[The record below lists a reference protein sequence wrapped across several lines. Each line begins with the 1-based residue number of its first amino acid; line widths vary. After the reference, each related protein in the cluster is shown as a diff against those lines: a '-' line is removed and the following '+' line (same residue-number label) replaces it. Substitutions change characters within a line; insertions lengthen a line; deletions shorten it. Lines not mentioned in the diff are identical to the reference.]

1 MVFIEEYNTLRRSL
15 MCGLA
20 LVLAGCQVNP
30 FLTNE
35 MGESLRRAE
44 PFEPPELVTRP
55 VVSLQSA
62 PQELPK
68 DIFESAK
75 RIATAGDDT
84 KTISLSLVEVRKHA
98 LENNLGLKVDLY
110 NPAIARQSYLSERA
124 KFEAVLDASAS
135 RQKSYDA
142 AELPSETLTVTPSIR
157 VPLRTGGTVSLSLP
171 YTKQESDFQTEF
183 GVLNSELYNP
193 GVQVVINQPL
203 LRNSGFDFSI
213 ASVETAGLQMR
224 QTDSRTKLSTI
235 RVLANAERAY
245 WQHYANFE
253 GLRIQ
258 IRQYELALEQAR
270 MARRMVEEGVRT
282 KVEVTRAESGVA
294 RRFTSVISAETT
306 RRRSERA
313 LKRAINLAGLSVDTD
328 TVIIPSTLP
337 APEDL
342 LFDRGELLRVSYAN
356 RMELLDNEIQ
366 QSIDRISVGVSRNQA
381 RPVLDFSYQYSYSGS
396 APESD
401 DAIDQIFERE
411 LNGYSATLRAEIPLY
426 GNRAAKARLQQS
438 LLQQMQ
444 TIASRNSL
452 EQAVREEVYNAADAV
467 EQNWQQ
473 ILANRLA
480 VDLAEQ
486 TYEEERLQF
495 QLGVVT
501 STEVLQA
508 LSSLTEAQSAQIRAL
523 SGYQNAIVDLAFAT
537 GTILGKGDVIWTE
550 ETLE

>member
-1 MVFIEEYNTLRRSL
+1 MCSL
-15 MCGLA
+15 MF
-20 LVLAGCQVNP
+20 VLSGCHTNP
-30 FLTNE
+30 FLTKE
-35 MGESLRRAE
+35 VGESLRRAE
-44 PFEPPELVTRP
+44 LFEPPKLVTRD
-55 VVSLQSA
+55 VVPLQNA
-62 PQELPK
+62 PQELPNE
-68 DIFESAK
+68 IFESAK
-75 RIATAGDDT
+75 RIALAGDDT
-84 KTISLSLVEVRKHA
+84 QSVTLSLAEVRMHA

-110 NPAIARQSYLSERA
+110 NPEISRQSYLSERA
-124 KFEAVLDASAS
+124 KYEAVLDATAS

-142 AELPSETLTVTPSIR
+142 DGQASETDSITPSVR

-171 YTKQESDFQTEF
+171 YSSQEADFLTEF
-183 GVLNSELYNP
+183 GVVGTELHNA
-193 GVQVVINQPL
+193 GVQVGINQPL
-203 LRNSGFDFSI
+203 LRNGGFGFSR
-213 ASVETAGLQMR
+213 ASIDTAGLQMR

-245 WQHYANFE
+245 WQHYASFE
-253 GLRIQ
+253 DLRVQ
-258 IRQYELALEQAR
+258 IRQYELALEQVR

-294 RRFTSVISAETT
+294 RRFTSVIAAETN

-313 LKRAINLAGLSVDTD
+313 LKRAINLAGLSVDSD

-366 QSIDRISVGVSRNQA
+366 QAIDKISVDVSRNLA
-381 RPVLDFSYQYSYSGS
+381 RPLLDFTYQYSYSGS

-411 LNGYSATLRAEIPLY
+411 LNGYSATLRTEIPLY
-426 GNRAAKARLQQS
+426 GNRAARARLQQS
-438 LLQQMQ
+438 MLQQMQ
-444 TIASRNSL
+444 TVAARSSL

-480 VDLAEQ
+480 VQLAEQ
-486 TYEEERLQF
+486 TYEEEKLQF

-508 LSSLTEAQSAQIRAL
+508 LSSLTEAQSAQIQAL

-537 GTILGKGDVIWTE
+537 GTVLGKGGVIWKE
-550 ETLE
+550 ETVE